1 MRSSTADIAINLAPP
16 VRMTLDRFV
25 DYIHED
31 ELLEVTPKAQ
41 RRRKRLLDPKERKR
55 AQKMADD
62 GSPAGP

>member
-1 MRSSTADIAINLAPP
+1 
-16 VRMTLDRFV
+16 MTLDRFV